1 LPTRKNPVAKKAAA
15 DRLAAVAEASGDEAK
30 ASSNHSIS

>member
-1 LPTRKNPVAKKAAA
+1 MPLSQVAQIVQAAV

-30 ASSNHSIS
+30 AN